1 MKTLRTLLLLISML
15 LLSQTCFALGI
26 DWNSNVITATGIGS
40 APESVTQ
47 TGQASALAR
56 RAAVVDAYRNLASI
70 VYGVELENQTTI
82 AQLAVKSDTIKT
94 AVSGAIKNARIID
107 ENDLSNGNYQVT
119 VSMPL
124 FGPNSLS
131 SAIGRT
137 KGIVEQDASA
147 EAVDNF
153 AIPPVEQQST
163 TPAPIPAA
171 LPVPATT
178 TTTAPV
184 VSPPAIAPAGAFT
197 GLVIDC
203 RGLGIERAMAP
214 NIVDVDGRVIYGSK
228 NITDSNVIRHGI
240 VTYATD
246 DNPKSLAGAGTMPLI
261 IKATALS
268 DFHQNPMI
276 SKADADKVL
285 QAVQQYDFLKTCSVM
300 FIQ

>member
-1 MKTLRTLLLLISML
+1 MKTLRTLLLCLSML
-15 LLSQTCFALGI
+15 FVSQSCFALGI

-47 TGQASALAR
+47 AGQASALAR

-70 VYGVELENQTTI
+70 VYGVEIENQTTI

-137 KGIVEQDASA
+137 KGMVDQDAPV

-153 AIPPVEQQST
+153 AVPPVEQAAP
-163 TPAPIPAA
+163 TPAALTPIPAA
-171 LPVPATT
+171 TT
-178 TTTAPV
+178 PV
-184 VSPPAIAPAGAFT
+184 VPPVVTPPVAPTGAFT

-203 RGLGIERAMAP
+203 RGLGIERSMAP
-214 NIVDVDGRVIYGSK
+214 NVVDVDGRIIYSSK

-240 VTYATD
+240 VTYSTD
-246 DNPKSLAGAGTMPLI
+246 DNPKSLANAGTQPLI

-276 SKADADKVL
+276 SKSDADKVL
-285 QAVQQYDFLKTCSVM
+285 LAVQQYDFLKTCSVM